1 MERNWTRRLAG
12 GLMVLLLALAAPAAA
27 QTRAGLMK
35 ELEASM
41 LVKGR
46 IDVAAD
52 GRIAGFSIQDPD
64 QVDPLALR
72 HVMRHVP
79 NWTVHPATVDG
90 VPVASSSPFSLRLV
104 ARRID
109 DRNYTISILGVSIE
123 EDLPVEARL
132 RSDRMQP
139 PRYPVDLLRAG
150 GSGIVYVLLRIDAS
164 GRVVDTHVEQV
175 DLTVLA
181 RPRQAEQVRKR
192 LADATLE
199 AAREWTYHVPATG
212 PHAGKP
218 DYVLRVPVQFV
229 VNDGT
234 AMTYG
239 QWTSRVPGERRLAPW
254 ARAGDDAGEARM
266 AGIPGRPMLDG
277 SGLRLS
283 SALEPGS

>member
-1 MERNWTRRLAG
+1 MERNWSRRLAG
-12 GLMVLLLALAAPAAA
+12 GLIVLLLALAAPAGA

-52 GRIAGFSIQDPD
+52 GRIAAFSIQDPD
-64 QVDPLALR
+64 QVDPLALQ

-79 NWTVHPATVDG
+79 NWTVRPATVDG

-109 DRNYTISILGVSIE
+109 DRNHAISILGVSIE
-123 EDLPVEARL
+123 EDLPEEGRL
-132 RSDRMQP
+132 RSDHMQV
-139 PRYPVDLLRAG
+139 PRFPKDMVRAG
-150 GSGIVYVLLRIDAS
+150 GTGIVYVILRIDAS
-164 GRVVDTHVEQV
+164 GRVLDAHVEQV

-181 RPRQAEQVRKR
+181 RPREAEQVRRR
-192 LADATLE
+192 LAEATLD
-199 AAREWTYHVPATG
+199 AAHAWTFHTPTTG

-218 DYVLRVPVQFV
+218 EHVLRLPVEFTL
-229 VNDGT
+229 DGQ

-239 QWTSRVPGERRLAPW
+239 QWTARVPGKRTPAPW
-254 ARAGDDAGEARM
+254 GRPDDDAGDARM
-266 AGIPGRPMLDG
+266 AGIPGRPVLAG

-283 SALEPGS
+283 SALEPGR